1 VARKISQ
8 TARNL
13 RLRTSVWAVASS
25 LALATL
31 PLASEAAGLGQ
42 MTVFSAL
49 GQPLRAEVEIFATPD
64 ELAEMQAK
72 LAAPDEFKRAGVDYS
87 STLLG
92 ISFAITKNPRGRS
105 VIKLRSA
112 RPINDPFVDLLLE
125 LNWATGRLVRDYTFL
140 LDPPEFAAKGKASAV
155 PALVSRPLAPERST
169 SEARLPEG
177 RVARPVSPPPV
188 LQAQPLAPP
197 AQGPSGGGTHR
208 VERGE
213 TLSKIARE
221 TRPEGVSLD
230 QMLVGLFRANEDAFD
245 RGNMN
250 RLRAGK
256 ILSIPEKSTLESIP
270 QGEAKRLV
278 IAQSSDWS
286 SYRRKLA
293 SAAAAAPAAE
303 EEARQQA
310 SGKITTKVDDTAA
323 PPAEPMDQLK
333 VSKSELAGGKPA
345 TTAKRSDEDLIAKEQ
360 ALKEANERLAALERN
375 VAELQRL
382 VELKN
387 QSLAELEKQS
397 AGQPALAAPVAAAV
411 PAAAPAVAMEKPAEP
426 PAPPAV
432 SRPSEVPAPAEQK
445 AEEARSESKAAA
457 PSPVEPPKQTSAPKA
472 KIVLPPPEEPSFV
485 EGLLTSTPVMAGGGG
500 ILALLAA
507 YWLARRRRQSA
518 AERPLDSQTSTLGAK
533 GDSLIANSVFRSTGG
548 QSVDTSHSMA
558 QTDFSQVGPGSI
570 DTDEVDPVAEADVYM
585 AYGRDAQAEEILLEA
600 RQKDPGRLTI
610 HLKLLEIY
618 FGRRDVKPFDAL
630 ATELFN
636 ATGGIGSEW
645 GKAAEMGLQLD
656 SRNAL
661 FGSAAQAEP
670 ALATID
676 SRPADD
682 DGLDPGDK
690 TIAIERPLEEAMSF
704 ESPYEKTMVVG
715 RDAPAAHAAA
725 FPSDDTLVKPA
736 EPKPEPL
743 LAQSPKAAAVDVEAT
758 AASLTAMTDLADLD
772 FDLGKGDG
780 KPQTPALA
788 DDDFLE
794 TTLSFPNP
802 AAGDALDFDLATSLP
817 KAPSLPDAEFDDAEP
832 DAPPTPVDEVG
843 MPEETMLVGTGFRE
857 TSSQP
862 SGGFDFEFDLGPEE
876 AVDQGAERKELPL
889 DEREELLDIGTAG
902 ADSLEFD
909 VMLTESTVLGEGM
922 QHPSFD
928 MASISLDLDLDD
940 NDGNGRAGA
949 AAAEAGDLP
958 DSTDTADSLFEADQE
973 DTLVNP
979 DFSTTR
985 ADSTLDSAFASDMD
999 LSSEVEISS
1008 SEEVATKIDL
1018 AKAYQEMGD
1027 LEGARE
1033 LLQEVIK
1040 DGDAAQR
1047 EAALAILGEL
1057 RE

>member
-1 VARKISQ
+1 
-8 TARNL
+8 
-13 RLRTSVWAVASS
+13 LRTSVWAVASS
-25 LALATL
+25 LALTTL

-42 MTVFSAL
+42 ITVLSAL
-49 GQPLRAEVEIFATPD
+49 GQPLRAEVEIFATPA

-140 LDPPEFAAKGKASAV
+140 LDPPEFAARGKASAA
-155 PALVSRPLAPERST
+155 PALVFKPLAPVRST
-169 SEARLPEG
+169 GEARLPEG
-177 RVARPVSPPPV
+177 RVARPVSPPPMV
-188 LQAQPLAPP
+188 RAQPLAQPE
-197 AQGPSGGGTHR
+197 QGASGGGTHR

-256 ILSIPEKSTLESIP
+256 ILSIPETSTLEAIP

-293 SAAAAAPAAE
+293 SAAADAPAAE

-310 SGKITTKVDDTAA
+310 SGKITTKVEDTAA
-323 PPAEPMDQLK
+323 PPAEPTDQLK
-333 VSKSELAGGKPA
+333 ISKSDLAGGKPP
-345 TTAKRSDEDLIAKEQ
+345 TTTKRSDEDLIAKEQ

-397 AGQPALAAPVAAAV
+397 AGQPAPAAPVAAAV
-411 PAAAPAVAMEKPAEP
+411 PAAAPPAVAMEKPAEP
-426 PAPPAV
+426 PAPPAE
-432 SRPSEVPAPAEQK
+432 SRPSEVAAQAEPK
-445 AEEARSESKAAA
+445 AEDARTESQAVA
-457 PSPVEPPKQTSAPKA
+457 PKPVEPQKPTAAPKA
-472 KIVLPPPEEPSFV
+472 KIVLPPPEEPSFL
-485 EGLLTSTPVMAGGGG
+485 EGLLTSTPFMAGGGG

-507 YWLARRRRQSA
+507 YWLARRRSQSA
-518 AERPLDSQTSTLGAK
+518 GERPLDSQASTLGAK
-533 GDSLIANSVFRSTGG
+533 GDSLVANSVFRSTGG

-558 QTDFSQVGPGSI
+558 QTDFSQAGPGSI

-600 RQKDPGRLTI
+600 RQKDPGRLAI

-645 GKAAEMGLQLD
+645 EKAAEMGLQLD

-676 SRPADD
+676 SRPVGD

-690 TIAIERPLEEAMSF
+690 TIAIERPVEEAMAF

-715 RDAPAAHAAA
+715 RDAPAA
-725 FPSDDTLVKPA
+725 PSAEPAYHDTLVKPT
-736 EPKPEPL
+736 EPEPEPEPL
-743 LAQSPKAAAVDVEAT
+743 PVQARTTAAAGVAAS

-772 FDLGKGDG
+772 FDLGIGDG
-780 KPQTPALA
+780 KPQAPALDD

-794 TTLSFPNP
+794 TTLSFPIP

-832 DAPPTPVDEVG
+832 DAPPTPVDELG
-843 MPEETMLVGTGFRE
+843 MPEETMLIGSGFRE
-857 TSSQP
+857 ASSQP
-862 SGGFDFEFDLGPEE
+862 SGGFDFEFDLRPEE
-876 AVDQGAERKELPL
+876 PLAERAERKERPL
-889 DEREELLDIGTAG
+889 DEHEELFDIGTAG

-909 VMLTESTVLGEGM
+909 VTLTESTVLGEGM

-928 MASISLDLDLDD
+928 MASISLDLDLED
-940 NDGNGRAGA
+940 NDWDDRAGA
-949 AAAEAGDLP
+949 AAAKAGELP
-958 DSTDTADSLFEADQE
+958 ESTDAVESLFEADQE
-973 DTLVNP
+973 DTLVNA

-985 ADSTLDSAFASDMD
+985 RDSTLDSAFASDMD

-1047 EAALAILGEL
+1047 EAALAVLGEL

>member
-1 VARKISQ
+1 
-8 TARNL
+8 
-13 RLRTSVWAVASS
+13 LRTSVWAVASS

-42 MTVFSAL
+42 ITVLSAL
-49 GQPLRAEVEIFATPD
+49 GQPLRAEVEIFATPA

-140 LDPPEFAAKGKASAV
+140 LDPPEFAARGKASAA
-155 PALVSRPLAPERST
+155 PALVFKPLAPVRSPGA
-169 SEARLPEG
+169 ARLPEG
-177 RVARPVSPPPV
+177 RGARPVSPPPMV
-188 LQAQPLAPP
+188 QAQPLTPP
-197 AQGPSGGGTHR
+197 EQGPSGGGTHR

-230 QMLVGLFRANEDAFD
+230 QMLVGLFRANEDAFE

-256 ILSIPEKSTLESIP
+256 ILSIPETSTLEAIP

-293 SAAAAAPAAE
+293 TAAADAPAAE

-333 VSKSELAGGKPA
+333 VSKSELAGAKPA
-345 TTAKRSDEDLIAKEQ
+345 TPVKRSDEDLIAKEQ

-397 AGQPALAAPVAAAV
+397 SGKPAPVAPVAAAV
-411 PAAAPAVAMEKPAEP
+411 PAAAPAVAMENPAEP
-426 PAPPAV
+426 PAPPAE
-432 SRPSEVPAPAEQK
+432 SRPSEVPAQAEQK
-445 AEEARSESKAAA
+445 AEEVRTESQAVA
-457 PSPVEPPKQTSAPKA
+457 PKPVEPPKPTVAPKA
-472 KIVLPPPEEPSFV
+472 KIVLPPPEEPSFL
-485 EGLLTSTPVMAGGGG
+485 EDLLTSTPFMAGGGG

-507 YWLARRRRQSA
+507 YWLARRRRQGA

-533 GDSLIANSVFRSTGG
+533 SDSLIANSVFRSTGG

-558 QTDFSQVGPGSI
+558 QTDFSQAGPGSI

-600 RQKDPGRLTI
+600 RQKDPQRLAI

-636 ATGGIGSEW
+636 ATGGIGNEW
-645 GKAAEMGLQLD
+645 EKAAEMGLKLD

-676 SRPADD
+676 SRPAGD

-690 TIAIERPLEEAMSF
+690 TIAIERPVEKTMAF

-715 RDAPAAHAAA
+715 RDAPAAHSAE
-725 FPSDDTLVKPA
+725 PVYDDTLVKPA
-736 EPKPEPL
+736 EPEPL
-743 LAQSPKAAAVDVEAT
+743 PAQAPTTAAAGVAAT
-758 AASLTAMTDLADLD
+758 AASLTAMTDLGDLD
-772 FDLGKGDG
+772 FDLGIGDA

-794 TTLSFPNP
+794 TTLSFPIP
-802 AAGDALDFDLATSLP
+802 AAGDVLDFDLATSLP

-832 DAPPTPVDEVG
+832 DAPPTPVEEVG
-843 MPEETMLVGTGFRE
+843 MPEETMLIGSGFRE
-857 TSSQP
+857 TSSPP
-862 SGGFDFEFDLGPEE
+862 SGDFDFEFDLRPEE
-876 AVDQGAERKELPL
+876 SVDQRAERKERPL
-889 DEREELLDIGTAG
+889 DEHEELLDIGTAG

-909 VMLTESTVLGEGM
+909 VTLTESTVLGEGM
-922 QHPSFD
+922 QHPAFD
-928 MASISLDLDLDD
+928 MASISLDLDLED
-940 NDGNGRAGA
+940 NDWDDRA
-949 AAAEAGDLP
+949 AAAEAGELP
-958 DSTDTADSLFEADQE
+958 DATDAVDSFFEADQE

-985 ADSTLDSAFASDMD
+985 ADSMLDSAFASDMD